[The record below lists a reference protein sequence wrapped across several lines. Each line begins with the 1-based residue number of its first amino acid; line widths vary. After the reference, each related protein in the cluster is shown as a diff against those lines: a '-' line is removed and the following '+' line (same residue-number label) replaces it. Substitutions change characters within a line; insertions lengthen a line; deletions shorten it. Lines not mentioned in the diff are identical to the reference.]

1 VIDTVLILLGA
12 LLVVD
17 ITFVIIRAAFIHSR
31 MPRLVNLRE
40 SSQRQVDLALNLL
53 ERPHFAATLRIGV
66 ATTHILLG
74 ATGLAVLLLLAGVLR
89 WGVELLL
96 LLVVVVVV
104 LVVEFFA
111 ERLVFKRTE
120 RWALALAPLA
130 WLMDLLF
137 RPLSWLLMGVL
148 GTAPAGMGRSMAM
161 VTDDELK
168 NWVEDD
174 APESTLEQGERQMIY
189 SIFHFSDTLCR
200 EVMVPRIDVS
210 ALEVSASVTVAIAEV
225 ARSGHSRLPIYEET
239 IDNVVGLLYAKDLLG
254 IALNCDQNTSLRG
267 VMRPAFFVPEAKKV
281 EELLREMRERGT
293 HIAVV
298 VDEYGGMAGIVT
310 LEDIVEEIV
319 GEIRDEYDQSE
330 ELLFQKVSDDEF
342 LLQGRIDLDDVNEL
356 LDTQLTKDNADT
368 LGGLIYGE
376 IGHIP
381 AEGEQVTIEGWALRV
396 EHVRGRRIHMVH
408 ATRQPETDLEESHDD
423 KS

>member
-1 VIDTVLILLGA
+1 
-12 LLVVD
+12 
-17 ITFVIIRAAFIHSR
+17 
-31 MPRLVNLRE
+31 
-40 SSQRQVDLALNLL
+40 
-53 ERPHFAATLRIGV
+53 
-66 ATTHILLG
+66 
-74 ATGLAVLLLLAGVLR
+74 
-89 WGVELLL
+89 
-96 LLVVVVVV
+96 

-111 ERLVFKRTE
+111 ERLVFKRAE
-120 RWALALAPLA
+120 RWALALVPLA

-137 RPLSWLLMGVL
+137 RPLSWLLMHVL
-148 GTAPAGMGRSMAM
+148 GNAPAGMGRSMAM

-168 NWVEDD
+168 NWVEED
-174 APESTLEQGERQMIY
+174 APESTLEPGEREMIY

-210 ALEVSASVTVAIAEV
+210 ALEVNTSVSEAIAEV
-225 ARSGHSRLPIYEET
+225 TRSGHSRLPIYEET
-239 IDNVVGLLYAKDLLG
+239 IDNVVGLLYAKDLLR
-254 IALNCDQNTSLRG
+254 IAMDCEENTPLRG

-298 VDEYGGMAGIVT
+298 VDEYGGMAGIVS

-330 ELLFQKVSDDEF
+330 ELLFQKLSDTEY
-342 LLQGRIDLDDVNEL
+342 LLQGRMDLDDVNEL

-376 IGHIP
+376 VGRIP
-381 AEGEQVTIEGWALRV
+381 SEGEQVTVEGWVLAV

-408 ATRQPETDLEESHDD
+408 ATRLPETNLEEAHDD

>member
-1 VIDTVLILLGA
+1 VIDTVLILLGV

-17 ITFVIIRAAFIHSR
+17 IAFVVIRAGFIHSR

-40 SSQRQVDLALNLL
+40 SSQRRVDMALNLL
-53 ERPHFAATLRIGV
+53 ERPHFSATLRIGV

-74 ATGLAVLLLLAGVLR
+74 ASGLALLLLLAGMMR
-89 WGVELLL
+89 WGFELLL
-96 LLVVVVVV
+96 LLVLTMIV

-111 ERLVFKRTE
+111 ERLVFKRAE

-137 RPLSWLLMGVL
+137 RPLSWLLMRVL
-148 GTAPAGMGRSMAM
+148 GNAPAGMGRSMAM

-168 NWVEDD
+168 NWVEED
-174 APESTLEQGERQMIY
+174 APESTLEPGEREMIY

-210 ALEVSASVTVAIAEV
+210 ALEVNTSVTEAIAEV
-225 ARSGHSRLPIYEET
+225 TRSGHSRLPIYEET
-239 IDNVVGLLYAKDLLG
+239 IDNIVGLLYAKDLLR
-254 IALNCDQNTSLRG
+254 IAMNCEENTSLRS

-298 VDEYGGMAGIVT
+298 VDEYGGMAGIVS

-330 ELLFQKVSDDEF
+330 ELLFQKLSDNEY
-342 LLQGRIDLDDVNEL
+342 LLQGRMDLDDVNEL
-356 LDTQLTKDNADT
+356 LDTHLTKDNADT

-376 IGHIP
+376 IGRIP
-381 AEGEQVTIEGWALRV
+381 SEGEQVTIEGWVLAV

-408 ATRQPETDLEESHDD
+408 ATRLPETNLEDAHDD